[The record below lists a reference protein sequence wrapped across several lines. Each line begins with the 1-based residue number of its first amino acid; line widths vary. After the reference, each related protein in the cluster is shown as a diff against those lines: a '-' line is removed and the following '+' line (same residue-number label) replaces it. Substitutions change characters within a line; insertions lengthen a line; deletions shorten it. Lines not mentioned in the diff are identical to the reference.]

1 MIKEQQNFMTN
12 KTEILDKAIQ
22 KKVRLDLLVTS
33 SIINKVCDYLGMTK
47 EELLNEIEFTDQ
59 EIEKIVTA
67 VQL

>member
-12 KTEILDKAIQ
+12 KTEILDKAIE

>member
-1 MIKEQQNFMTN
+1 MTN

-59 EIEKIVTA
+59 EVEKIVTA

>member
-1 MIKEQQNFMTN
+1 LIKEQQNFMTN
-12 KTEILDKAIQ
+12 KTEILDKAIE